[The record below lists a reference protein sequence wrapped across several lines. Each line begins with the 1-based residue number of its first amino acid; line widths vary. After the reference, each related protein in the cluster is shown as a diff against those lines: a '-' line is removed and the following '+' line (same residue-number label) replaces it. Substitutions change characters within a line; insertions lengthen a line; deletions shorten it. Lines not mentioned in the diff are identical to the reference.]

1 MDEIKIIINGKACI
15 AKKGQS
21 ILLAAKENGIEI
33 PTLCFDER
41 VEAFKGD
48 CGVCAV
54 EVEGFAEPVL
64 SCKTP
69 VADGMVITTQSDK
82 LASVRKAALDVMLAP
97 HNGDCRPPCALTC
110 PAHTDCQGYVGLIA
124 NGQFK
129 EAIKLIK
136 EKIPLPG
143 SIGRVCPHPCETE
156 CRRGIKDESIS
167 IAFLK
172 RFAADMDA
180 KDPYLPPVAP
190 ETGKKVAII
199 GGGPMGLSTAYFLRQ
214 KGHAITVFESMPNFG
229 GMLRYG
235 IPEYRLP
242 KKVVDAE
249 AEAIAHMGVELRPNT
264 KIGEDISFEDIRKDY
279 DAVVLAIGAW
289 VSTGTGCPGEDAKG
303 VIGGIDF
310 LRKVVRGEK
319 MDIGEKVAIVGGGNT
334 AMDACRT
341 AVRLGAKKV
350 YNIYRRTKD
359 EMPADLIEIEEAEE
373 EGVIFRNLTNP
384 IEYLS
389 DENGRVNRVNLQIM
403 ELGEPDASGRRAP
416 KPVAGATE
424 ILDVDTVILAIGQ
437 AVNAKPFD
445 TDKTRKKAIAY
456 DKDTFMTSIEGV
468 FAGGDCGNDKISI
481 AIEAIGDAMKTSVS
495 VDAYLRGEKLTYK
508 KPYSVVHD
516 DIDEMTFEDRERE
529 LRPTMEQLTAEQR
542 KTNFEEV
549 VKGYNA
555 AQAVKEANRCLE
567 CGCGKYYECKLVK
580 YADEYCEDWR
590 LPENRKHQNDFKYN
604 DDHPFVVRD
613 PNKCINCNLCLNMC
627 KDVMGAEALEEVE
640 IDDKIMIRP
649 ILGSQLLG
657 TNCVSCGN
665 CVSVCP
671 TGALQAATTNGKMV
685 PLKTKKVRTTC
696 PYCGVGC
703 QIDLCVCGDR
713 IVDVH
718 PAFGPSNSGIL
729 CVKGK
734 FAYEF
739 VNHPDRLKT
748 PLIKKNGEFVEA
760 SWKEALDL
768 IEKNMKAIRE
778 KHGPDA
784 LAGLSSARVSNEEN
798 YLFMKFMRAGI
809 GTNNVDHCARLCH
822 ASTVAGLASVL
833 GSGAMTNSIPEV
845 LDADAI
851 LVQGSNTTIAHPV
864 LGTRIIQAVKRGARL
879 IVIDPRR
886 IPLAELAEIHLQI
899 KPGTNIA
906 ITNGMIH
913 VIIEE
918 GLADMDYIN
927 ARTEGFEAIKELVKD
942 YTPEKVGEIC
952 EVDPED
958 IRKAARIYAKADKAP
973 IYYSMGVTQ
982 FASGTNGVINMSN
995 LCLVSG
1001 KMGKYGCGVNPLRGQ
1016 NNVQGACDLGA
1027 LPTDLTAYQKVANPD
1042 ALKKFS
1048 DFWGVPLSSNKGL
1061 TVTEMMKEIAEDK
1074 IKSLYIM
1081 GENPMISDPDINHVE
1096 EALEKCKF
1104 LVVQDIFMTETAQY
1118 ADVVLPAACY
1128 AEKDGTF
1135 TNTERRVQRIRK
1147 AVQAPGNAM
1156 DDWMVLTELL
1166 NRFGVECSYESP
1178 DDIMEEIRM
1187 VTPSYGGIS
1196 YKRLETETLQ
1206 WPCPNE
1212 NHPGTPVLHIG
1223 KFSRGERGLI
1233 KAVNYTD
1240 PIEQTDD
1247 EYPIT
1252 FTTGRILYHYHT
1264 RTMTGKSKGL
1274 NRISGHSYVEM
1285 HPDDA
1290 AHLGIDNLD
1299 MVIVESRRGFVK
1311 VEAHVTDSIKKGV
1324 AFMPFHFVD
1333 GPANKLTQAAIDPV
1347 AKIPE
1352 FKVSAVRI
1360 RKA

>member
-1 MDEIKIIINGKACI
+1 MDNIKITINGKECCVAPGTTI
-15 AKKGQS
+15 FMAAKK
-21 ILLAAKENGIEI
+21 NGIDI
-33 PTLCFDER
+33 PSLCFDER
-41 VEAFKGD
+41 VATVKGD
-48 CGVCAV
+48 CGVCVV
-54 EVEGFAEPVL
+54 EVEGIEGSVL
-64 SCKTP
+64 SCKTA
-69 VADGMVITTQSDK
+69 VTEGMVVTTKSPK
-82 LASVRKAALDVMLAP
+82 LSAERKAALDKILAE
-97 HNGDCRPPCALTC
+97 HKGDCRPPCAINC

-124 NGQFK
+124 NGQFR

-143 SIGRVCPHPCETE
+143 SIGRVCPHPCEE
-156 CRRGIKDESIS
+156 NCRRALVDEALS
-167 IAFLK
+167 IAWLK

-180 KDPYLPPVAP
+180 EDPYLPPIEP
-190 ETGKKVAII
+190 ETGKKVAVI

-214 KGHAITVFESMPNFG
+214 KGHGVTVFEAMPNFG

-242 KKVVDAE
+242 KRVVDAE
-249 AEAIAHMGVELRPNT
+249 AASIGKMGVVLKPNT
-264 KIGEDISFEDIRKDY
+264 KVGVDVAFEDIRKEF

-289 VSTGTGCPGEDAKG
+289 VSTGTGCPGEDADG
-303 VIGGIDF
+303 VVGGIDF
-310 LRKVVRGEK
+310 LRKVIRNEEQN
-319 MDIGEKVAIVGGGNT
+319 IGDAVAIVGGGNT

-359 EMPADLIEIEEAEE
+359 EMPADALEIREADE
-373 EGVIFRNLTNP
+373 EGVIFKNLTNP
-384 IEYLS
+384 IEYIK
-389 DENGRVNRVNLQIM
+389 DENGHVKQVLLQVM
-403 ELGEPDASGRRAP
+403 ELGEPDASGRRSP
-416 KPVAGATE
+416 MPIEGKTE
-424 ILDVDTVILAIGQ
+424 LLDVNTVILAIGQ
-437 AVNAKPFD
+437 AVDATPFD

-456 DKDTFMTSIEGV
+456 DKETFMTSIEGV

-481 AIEAIGDAMKTSVS
+481 AVEAIADAVKASVS
-495 VDAYLRGEKLTYK
+495 VDSYLKGGNVTYK
-508 KPYSVVHD
+508 QPFTVVRD
-516 DIDEMTFEDRERE
+516 DINEKTFEDRER
-529 LRPTMEQLTAEQR
+529 LCRPTMEQLEADER
-542 KTNFEEV
+542 KDNFEEV
-549 VKGYNA
+549 VKGYTA
-555 AQAVKEANRCLE
+555 AQAIKEGNRCLE

-580 YADEYCEDWR
+580 YADEYCDQWVKPSEAGI
-590 LPENRKHQNDFKYN
+590 QNNFEYN
-604 DDHPFVVRD
+604 DEHPFVLRD
-613 PNKCINCNLCLNMC
+613 PNKCIKCDLCLNMC
-627 KDVMGAEALEEVE
+627 KEVMGAEALEEVV
-640 IDDKIMIRP
+640 IDGKVMIRP
-649 ILGSQLLG
+649 VGGVPLLK
-657 TNCVSCGN
+657 TKCVSCGN

-671 TGALQAATTNGKMV
+671 TGALQARTNNGKMV
-685 PLKTKKVRTTC
+685 PLNTRKVRTTC
-696 PYCGVGC
+696 AYCGVGC
-703 QIDLCVCGDR
+703 QIDLCVVGNR
-713 IVDVH
+713 IVDIQ
-718 PAFGPSNSGIL
+718 PAFGPSNGGIL

-760 SWKEALDL
+760 SWEEAFDL
-768 IEKNMKAIRE
+768 IENKMKSIKAQY
-778 KHGPDA
+778 GADA

-798 YLFMKFMRAGI
+798 YLFMKFMRAAI

-864 LGTRIIQAVKRGARL
+864 LGTRIIQAVKKGAKL
-879 IVIDPRR
+879 IVIDPRK
-886 IPLAELAEIHLQI
+886 IPLTEIAEIHLQI

-906 ITNGMIH
+906 ITNGMIN

-927 ARTEGFEAIKELVKD
+927 SRTEGFEEIKEMVKD
-942 YTPEKVGEIC
+942 YTPEKVAEIC
-952 EVDPED
+952 GVDPED
-958 IRKAARIYAKADKAP
+958 IRKAARLYAKADKAP

-982 FASGTNGVINMSN
+982 FASGTNGVIDMSN

-1027 LPTDLTAYQKVANPD
+1027 LPTDLTAYQKVANPE
-1042 ALKKFS
+1042 ALKKFA
-1048 DFWGVPLSSNKGL
+1048 DFWGVELSANKGL
-1061 TVTEMMKEIAEDK
+1061 TVTEMMKAITEDK
-1074 IKSLYIM
+1074 VKSLFIM

-1096 EALEKCKF
+1096 EALEKCEF
-1104 LVVQDIFMTETAQY
+1104 LVVQDIFMTETARY
-1118 ADVVLPAACY
+1118 ADVVLPASCY

-1147 AVQAPGNAM
+1147 AVQAPGEVKE
-1156 DDWMVLTELL
+1156 DWIILTELL
-1166 NRFGVECSYESP
+1166 NRFGVKCSYDSP
-1178 DDIMEEIRM
+1178 KDIMEEIRKL
-1187 VTPSYGGIS
+1187 TPSYAGIS
-1196 YKRLETETLQ
+1196 YERLENETLQ

-1212 NHPGTPVLHIG
+1212 EHPGTPVLHIG
-1223 KFSRGERGLI
+1223 KFSRGDRGLI
-1233 KAVNYTD
+1233 KAVAYTD
-1240 PIEQTDD
+1240 PIEPTDS

-1274 NRISGHSYVEM
+1274 NKISGHSYVEI
-1285 HPDDA
+1285 HPEDA
-1290 AHLGIDNLD
+1290 KPLGINDLD
-1299 MVIVESRRGFVK
+1299 TVIVESRRGFVK
-1311 VEAHVTDSIKKGV
+1311 VEAHVTPDVKKGV
-1324 AFMPFHFVD
+1324 AFMPFHFAD